1 VDIKVTG
8 IIARTKLTQTFKN
21 AGKHWVNALYVFPLP
36 ENAAV
41 DHLLMTVGERKIEG
55 QIKSKSIAILN

>member
-1 VDIKVTG
+1 MLKTKVDIKVTG
-8 IIARTKLTQTFKN
+8 IVARTKFTQTFKN
-21 AGKHWVNALYVFPLP
+21 DAKNWVNALYVFPLP

-55 QIKSKSIAILN
+55 EIK